1 MPKYLVKDGHKK
13 HDGKLYAP
21 GDMIECAE
29 DVARQLR
36 LEPVK
41 KKRRPAKKNRWGHGA
56 PCPYNQTILWE
67 GAGVGNKWHIQH

>member
-41 KKRRPAKKNRWGHGA
+41 EEKK
-56 PCPYNQTILWE
+56 
-67 GAGVGNKWHIQH
+67 AGKEK